1 MTVHSIWVINKA
13 GGLVFSRSYSDI
25 LPPLPLNT
33 VLILA
38 GTLHGI
44 HAITNRL
51 TPGSG
56 GGGLE
61 AFEAENWGGKV
72 FLTATGTKFV
82 VLHSLGHPGLDDL
95 TRKIYEI
102 YSDAVMKNPFHTVE
116 MPINSA
122 LFDTRLQSLIATVN

>member
-1 MTVHSIWVINKA
+1 MTKA
-13 GGLVFSRSYSDI
+13 NPADI

-72 FLTATGTKFV
+72 FLTATGMSTTTM
-82 VLHSLGHPGLDDL
+82 STPGQQAV
-95 TRKIYEI
+95 YE
-102 YSDAVMKNPFHTVE
+102 AE
-116 MPINSA
+116 
-122 LFDTRLQSLIATVN
+122 

>member
-1 MTVHSIWVINKA
+1 M
-13 GGLVFSRSYSDI
+13 FSRSYSGTSTLQLGELTTLDA
-25 LPPLPLNT
+25 LPQLPLNT

-72 FLTATGTKFV
+72 FLTATGT
-82 VLHSLGHPGLDDL
+82 SLSLSCRQDPRDAGDR
-95 TRKIYEI
+95 RKIWGLE
-102 YSDAVMKNPFHTVE
+102 
-116 MPINSA
+116 
-122 LFDTRLQSLIATVN
+122 